1 MDRRGF
7 LKSTGVAAALV
18 AAPAAATKASA
29 GSSPAAPAVLTGPR
43 RFGMSSNWADSVS
56 GPADIA
62 HRLALRIHEA
72 SGGQLQLT
80 LKHASP
86 TNASA
91 SFAES
96 EIEFHHGC
104 EHDRSSLHPAF
115 AYFTGLPS
123 SSGLA
128 AADLE
133 TWISYSG
140 GQELW
145 DDLAASYGYKP
156 LLAGHLGTAPML
168 WTTRPLSDRDS
179 FRDLR
184 IAGIGPT
191 ADLARA
197 LGANPVAIQPQQ
209 LPLALE
215 TADVDA
221 VEFGA
226 ILNAMGAGITQRA
239 RFGYAPGLAQSGTA
253 VALNIRLDVWEGLS
267 SADRAIIT
275 ACASEAYRRS
285 LSEARLSNSVLLE
298 TLNRKHPL
306 KLAALPEDV
315 AAALPHLSKA
325 VVANLAGYDAISKH
339 INASYMGFRR
349 RLLNEHLSG
358 SEAPPTA

>member
-18 AAPAAATKASA
+18 AAPAAATSASA
-29 GSSPAAPAVLTGPR
+29 GSSPAGPAVLTGPR

-80 LKHASP
+80 LKHTSP
-86 TNASA
+86 TNTSA

-96 EIEFHHGC
+96 EMEFYHGC
-104 EHDRSSLHPAF
+104 EHDRSPLHPAF

-123 SSGLA
+123 NSGLA

-168 WTTRPLSDRDS
+168 WTNHPLSDRNT

-197 LGANPVAIQPQQ
+197 LGANPVAIPAQQ

-226 ILNAMGAGITQRA
+226 LLNAMGAGIAQRA
-239 RFGYAPGLAQSGTA
+239 RFGYSPGLAPSGTA

-267 SADRAIIT
+267 SADRTIIT
-275 ACASEAYRRS
+275 ACASEAYRTS
-285 LSEARLSNSVLLE
+285 LSEARLSNSVLLD
-298 TLNRKHPL
+298 TLKRKHPL

-315 AAALPHLSKA
+315 AAALPHLSEA
-325 VVANLAGYDAISKH
+325 VIANLAGYDAISKH

-349 RLLNEHLSG
+349 RLLDEHLSG

>member
-18 AAPAAATKASA
+18 AAPAAATSASA
-29 GSSPAAPAVLTGPR
+29 GSSPAGPAVLTGPR
-43 RFGMSSNWADSVS
+43 RFGMSSNWVDSVS
-56 GPADIA
+56 GPADMA

-80 LKHASP
+80 LKHTSP
-86 TNASA
+86 TNTSA

-96 EIEFHHGC
+96 EMEFYHGC
-104 EHDRSSLHPAF
+104 EHDRSPLHPAF

-123 SSGLA
+123 NSGLA

-168 WTTRPLSDRDS
+168 WTNHPLSDRNT

-197 LGANPVAIQPQQ
+197 LGANPVAIPAQQ

-221 VEFGA
+221 VECGA
-226 ILNAMGAGITQRA
+226 LLNAMGAGIAQRA
-239 RFGYAPGLAQSGTA
+239 RFGYAPGLAPSGTA

-267 SADRAIIT
+267 SADRTIIT
-275 ACASEAYRRS
+275 ACASEAYRTS
-285 LSEARLSNSVLLE
+285 LSEARLSNSVLLD
-298 TLNRKHPL
+298 TLKRKHPL

-315 AAALPHLSKA
+315 AAALPHLSEA
-325 VVANLAGYDAISKH
+325 VIANLAGYDAISKH

-349 RLLNEHLSG
+349 RLLDEHLSG